1 MKKFFQ
7 RILGKSNGKESQQ
20 LTSWMSKLTDID
32 DISALQLSTQQLSIL
47 IDEESLTINQKINLI
62 INLEELNHS
71 RLEKLST
78 QFSGLSNIKPEL
90 ETNIAETCYSY
101 CRQVYLFHLKAIE
114 RIINPIHI
122 QLDESSQILLI
133 ARTIN
138 AATNMLKW
146 RAFVQQ
152 NPPAKVW
159 QQLYLLYKI
168 AYKQNILNIP
178 VELFSLSPATT
189 LSAFFVQT
197 CMFGQLKSTPLE
209 KQHIETSIKVIRT
222 WVTHAHISLK
232 YNPEQYLFY
241 IDLEQDFPA
250 KRIRRHEPN
259 ESCRYWE
266 LDDLEKRLM
275 IAMTVTERGEFPESL
290 IFAKINN
297 PRLLNETLSIMHAE
311 WTKKEYVRQRRSEP
325 REATSK
331 NAKVK
336 AGIFDI
342 CDQVLHANQ
351 ISNGLNLSRQGKSLD
366 DLFLGNHTLSQSNGL
381 TVNSGSLDTWII
393 TDQSEH
399 GLGARVNKY
408 ANTLARPKKLIAL
421 VFDDDPTKI
430 CLGIIRAVKATQ
442 GNQLR
447 VGIEIISNLA
457 MWSQLK
463 PTYESNSFADT
474 ISKTNNKT
482 RDTHLHTN
490 LFPGIYLP
498 KEPGISEQAT
508 MILPKI
514 NFNPSAQYT
523 VYVGGKTKRA
533 ELDKPI
539 EAYDDW
545 IKFAVGF

>member
-1 MKKFFQ
+1 MKNLFQ
-7 RILGKSNGKESQQ
+7 RILGKKTEKEPQQ
-20 LTSWMSKLTDID
+20 FTSWMSKLADID
-32 DISALQLSTQQLSIL
+32 DISALQLSTQQLTVL

-62 INLEELNHS
+62 INLEEINQA
-71 RLEKLST
+71 RLDKLST
-78 QFSGLSNIKPEL
+78 QFSSLSNIKPEL
-90 ETNIAETCYSY
+90 ETNIAEACYSY
-101 CRQVYLFHLKAIE
+101 CRQAYLFHLKIIE
-114 RIINPIHI
+114 RVINPIKI
-122 QLDESSQILLI
+122 KLDEESQLLLI
-133 ARTIN
+133 ARAIN

-168 AYKQNILNIP
+168 AFKQNLLNTP
-178 VELFSLSPATT
+178 VELFPLSPATT
-189 LSAFFVQT
+189 LSAFIVQT
-197 CMFGQLKSTPLE
+197 CMFGQLKSTDLE
-209 KQHIETSIKVIRT
+209 KQHVETAIKVIRV

-232 YNPEQYLFY
+232 HNPEQYLFY
-241 IDLEQDFPA
+241 IDLERDA
-250 KRIRRHEPN
+250 AANRIRRHEPN
-259 ESCRYWE
+259 ENCRYWE

-275 IAMTVTERGEFPESL
+275 IAMRVTERGEFPDNL

-297 PRLLNETLSIMHAE
+297 PQLLNETLSILHAE
-311 WTKKEYVRQRRSEP
+311 WTKKEYVRQRRSEA

-366 DLFLGNHTLSQSNGL
+366 DLFLGNHTLSQSTGL
-381 TVNSGSLDTWII
+381 TVNSSSLDTWII

-421 VFDDDPTKI
+421 VFDDDPTKT

-463 PTYESNSFADT
+463 PTYENNSFADT
-474 ISKTNNKT
+474 ISKTNREH

-490 LFPGIYLP
+490 LFPAIYLP

-508 MILPKI
+508 MIVPKI
-514 NFNPSAQYT
+514 NFHPNAQYT

-539 EAYDDW
+539 ESYDDW
-545 IKFAVGF
+545 VKFAVGF